1 MSEAD
6 RAQNGEEST
15 KSISK
20 ALFLPSPCKLLDV
33 TSFPRLR
40 IVGASFGAVKVA
52 VDPTHTTDCLLVL
65 KLFEAGTLEQQPE
78 GPLLSA
84 EAQTGFE
91 FLLNSWL
98 ATLAIVGEEGKE
110 EGPLVSALPVRVTG
124 LLQTV
129 INGSR
134 CLVVGVASSAAR
146 SHPNRDVDTA
156 GTQALQ
162 DVLDRVTVKEA
173 LTPVLVFASKY
184 MQLAILEEPCFY
196 WHSLY
201 TAASHQSAEAFSSQT
216 PLETTVCVVPLS
228 PPFLGELVLVVV
240 QEVYRVGLDLAGVRL
255 LYDQSAASLLEGNG
269 TETGGDLDC
278 HGQESCTLTKIYKIL
293 VKNDKILVKNDKIL
307 TKIPKI
313 FSLGSLNC
321 TRVRVSKM
329 SLRATTNLMRVKHNP
344 SPLVLSSPSPLV
356 LSSPSPLVL
365 SSSSPLVLSNPS
377 SLVLSSPSPLVT
389 SPQWSSEGHV
399 ILKGVAIRFVQ

>member
-1 MSEAD
+1 MMQRGRGRNNSLREGVLLEG
-6 RAQNGEEST
+6 GERRGRRGRRVRGWRGRRGRERRRVRGWRGRRGRERRREG
-15 KSISK
+15 KERERKEEGGKERERK
-20 ALFLPSPCKLLDV
+20 AEGGEGGEVEEDLLPVSLNCAFDVNFL
-33 TSFPRLR
+33 TSQ
-40 IVGASFGAVKVA
+40 GASFGAVKVA

-184 MQLAILEEPCFY
+184 MQLAILEEPWCSPCRRCSPSRKTRALSVPTSASTGTACTLPPAI
-196 WHSLY
+196 SLRRL
-201 TAASHQSAEAFSSQT
+201 SV
-216 PLETTVCVVPLS
+216 LRPLS
-228 PPFLGELVLVVV
+228 RRPSVSFLCHPPFL
-240 QEVYRVGLDLAGVRL
+240 
-255 LYDQSAASLLEGNG
+255 
-269 TETGGDLDC
+269 
-278 HGQESCTLTKIYKIL
+278 ESWC
-293 VKNDKILVKNDKIL
+293 
-307 TKIPKI
+307 
-313 FSLGSLNC
+313 
-321 TRVRVSKM
+321 
-329 SLRATTNLMRVKHNP
+329 
-344 SPLVLSSPSPLV
+344 
-356 LSSPSPLVL
+356 
-365 SSSSPLVLSNPS
+365 
-377 SLVLSSPSPLVT
+377 
-389 SPQWSSEGHV
+389 
-399 ILKGVAIRFVQ
+399 

>member
-1 MSEAD
+1 MAVSRFLKVQRDGKIKKRKPPRTVAPVKHRRIPPPSSDEDVALTT
-6 RAQNGEEST
+6 GEEKVDIPVKVPRSVEDT
-15 KSISK
+15 KGYLRDYIMSK
-20 ALFLPSPCKLLDV
+20 KPPATFETPTTQP
-33 TSFPRLR
+33 TFHE
-40 IVGASFGAVKVA
+40 GASFGAVKVA

-173 LTPVLVFASKY
+173 LTPVLVFASN
-184 MQLAILEEPCFY
+184 FY

-269 TETGGDLDC
+269 TETGGDCLIVKINRILVKF
-278 HGQESCTLTKIYKIL
+278 HIYKIL

-329 SLRATTNLMRVKHNP
+329 SLRATTNLMRVKHKYAR
-344 SPLVLSSPSPLV
+344 
-356 LSSPSPLVL
+356 
-365 SSSSPLVLSNPS
+365 
-377 SLVLSSPSPLVT
+377 VT
-389 SPQWSSEGHV
+389 HGYHS
-399 ILKGVAIRFVQ
+399 